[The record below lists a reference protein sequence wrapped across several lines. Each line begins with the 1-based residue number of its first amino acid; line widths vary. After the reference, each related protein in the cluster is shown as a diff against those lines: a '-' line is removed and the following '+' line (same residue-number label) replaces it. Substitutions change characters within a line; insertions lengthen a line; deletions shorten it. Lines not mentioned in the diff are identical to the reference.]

1 MIQWAKNKNLCN
13 DIIDSIST
21 DINWVNYS
29 SSPTWININS
39 EMAFGQI
46 PFIFPSR
53 FGHEQKSPGLRFQ
66 VDISMKPSLPQ
77 VVATTA
83 EPQIFFGCKNVNK

>member
-1 MIQWAKNKNLCN
+1 
-13 DIIDSIST
+13 
-21 DINWVNYS
+21 
-29 SSPTWININS
+29 
-39 EMAFGQI
+39 MAFGQI